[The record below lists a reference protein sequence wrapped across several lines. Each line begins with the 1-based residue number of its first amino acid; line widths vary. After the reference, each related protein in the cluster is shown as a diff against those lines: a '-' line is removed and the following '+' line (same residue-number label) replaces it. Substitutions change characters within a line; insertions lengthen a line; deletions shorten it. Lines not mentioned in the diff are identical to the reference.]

1 MKRNETQGTTL
12 SSVSGLAE
20 AFAASVAAHPE
31 CVAVNDAERS
41 WTYRQLDERAAQLAA
56 ALREVSSEPGSP
68 VGILLERS
76 AWMVAAALAVVR
88 TGSSYVPLDPET
100 PPARLELIV
109 EDAEPAA
116 VITTRSLAGRV
127 PDGVVAIYVDDPLPE
142 PAAEEPD
149 VAADRDTRAY
159 IIFTSGTTGRPKGVQ
174 VSHGNVLSLLAAC
187 EDGYDFGPEDVW
199 TLVHSF
205 AFDVS
210 VFEMWGAL
218 LHGGR
223 LVVVPAQTAKDPAAF
238 RRLLRDEQVTVLS
251 QTPTAFQPLWAE
263 DIRFADRLP
272 LRWVIFAGE
281 ALHFADLRAWFAK
294 YGDDSPRLVNMYGI
308 TETTVHAS
316 FRRVRSEDLR
326 AGASL
331 IGDPL
336 PGLGFLLVSDDLS
349 EVPDGE
355 VGEIVVTGPG
365 VSLGY
370 LKRPELNRDRFV
382 ELPEGR
388 GRGYRSGD
396 LARLTPTGEYEYR
409 GRKDDQVKIRG
420 FRIELGEIRSALTD
434 VPGVR
439 QAAVVAAVPKG
450 PESPVVRER
459 SLSTEI
465 THIRDLIRGGDRVRA
480 ETADSTPRIVAYIVA
495 GDELD
500 PDQLFAHLR
509 QRLPHYMIP
518 AFVIPVDALP
528 MNLNGKIDKARL
540 PAATVAGSLR
550 ESTPQALPGDDVPE
564 AGAETTVRALVA
576 LYEEVLGVQGVT
588 GNDSFFSVGG
598 DSILALKLRANAEKR
613 GMTLDLADIYAL
625 QTPTALAAVADQ
637 APTAEEPVA
646 PFSMLTPEDLERVSA
661 IAGIEDA
668 YPVGTLQAGLLF
680 HSAYL
685 TDVNMYCDV
694 FSFRLK
700 DTYDHAA
707 MERAIARAV
716 DRHDIL
722 RTSFDLTGY
731 SEPLQLVHRTAA
743 VQLTVTDLTHLPAA
757 EQEAELQAWHAREE
771 RVRYDWAD
779 PPLSRFH
786 THVLGE
792 REFLFSMSFHDALLD
807 GWSEAS
813 LMTEFL
819 SDYWAIKNGEETEAA
834 PRTARRYA
842 DFIALEQRTLKDPDA
857 RTFWAGELAGVEPTL
872 LPQLVGGSL
881 DVHEGTIGF
890 LSVDIPPELSDGLD
904 QVARSCGV
912 TVRHVLIAAH
922 ARAVATLTGRDDV
935 VLSVMSNGRPEDEG
949 GTEVFG
955 LHLNMVPYRL
965 DSGAVRWSD
974 LIRAALEKET
984 ALLPVRRY
992 PLAEIQRLVGIREL
1006 TDISFNY
1013 THFHSYQ
1020 RLAAATDLEVLDA
1033 KAYIHTNYTLR
1044 AEFNRDPFSGLIA
1057 LDLEGNM
1064 QRVSEQQLRRIAGLY
1079 RSVLESIVAGVHR
1092 VPTRR
1097 ELLGEEEWR
1106 ELLAGFGDPT
1116 PQPLSAD
1123 GWFQVFEQAVAAHA
1137 EKTAA
1142 VCGEHTLGYRELAE
1156 RVGGLATRL
1165 AELGAGPGTVIGL
1178 GTGRDLD
1185 FLTAAM
1191 AVMRT
1196 GAVYLP
1202 LPNGPVPRVASM
1214 LRTSEATLLLSGKTF
1229 TETLTAA
1236 AVEAAGEA
1244 APIPVLDLR
1253 TVLAEAADR
1262 EPYAGLVPSGRDS
1275 AYVTFTSGSTGEPK
1289 GALIRHDGMLNHI
1302 EAKVEALDIAAG
1314 DLVSQDAAAT
1324 FDISVWQMLAP
1335 LGVGGTTVIYP
1346 DAVSQDPPRL
1356 LRALAEDGV
1365 TILEVSPSVLS
1376 VINAELAYYGVDA
1389 FHGLA
1394 LRWVVCAGEAL
1405 TPKTVNAFRRLLPK
1419 VRFLNMW
1426 GATELSDDVTHYE
1439 VVEDIDERI
1448 ASVQL
1453 GRPIRNSAVYVL
1465 DDNREPV
1472 PVGTPGELYVGGLV
1486 VGAGYLNDPE
1496 RTAKT
1501 FVPDPF
1507 ADDPRV
1513 LAYRT
1518 GDRARQLS
1526 DGGYEFLGRID
1537 SQLKIRGQRVELGEI
1552 EAALAGLDDLQE
1564 SAVIARTFDE
1574 GRGKQLVAFYVP
1586 KVAEGMSG
1594 DAAPPAQDAAV
1605 LRLDVAPS
1613 DVRDRLAR
1621 TLPRYAVPDFLIRL
1635 DELPR
1640 NTNGKV
1646 DSKVLATWDVD
1657 SLVTAPTEQAEEPA
1671 TPTEAAVCD
1680 TWASVLRLDHRP
1692 GANTNFFD
1700 LGGHSL
1706 HATQVMARLRDRFGV
1721 DLPLRTLFENPT
1733 PRELAALYG
1742 AGAGT
1747 DRPASLNTATIP
1759 RRPEGTVELPLAG
1772 NQASLWFLSQV
1783 DPDDRSY
1790 EGVSL
1795 LRLTGRVD
1803 VDALRYAVDTL
1814 VDRHET
1820 LSVRFLVRDGI
1831 PYQVPAPE
1839 ARVHLEVE
1847 EVTDDVDADFEAR
1860 KDYVWQRAAG
1870 RRYDLECGPLAVI
1883 RLYSF
1888 SATEH
1893 ILEWS
1898 SHHVI
1903 SDGWSID
1910 VAVRE
1915 ITEAYLAHQEDRS
1928 PRLPELTVQYGDYA
1942 VWQQQRLESSADQER
1957 AFWRSYLDGY
1967 PGELPLFT
1975 DHERTED
1982 RSRAPGYATR
1992 TWDGEATRR
2001 LTDLTRARR
2010 TTLFMLVQAATA
2022 VVMARF
2028 GQQPDVVLG
2037 TGVAGRAVPGTEHLL
2052 GFFANT
2058 LPCRYQV
2065 DLDRSAADLLES
2077 VTASAL
2083 TALEHQLTPFQEI
2096 VSTADVARRPGV
2108 PPLVQVVVTVD
2119 NYPMEL
2125 GELPGLTAIL
2135 EQMPPQTSQ
2144 FDLFF
2149 RFLEGD
2155 RLRLDLQ
2162 YDSALFTAATVER
2175 LVDAVARVL
2184 DAFLDEPDRS
2194 LGTVPLATAEE
2205 CAELALIWAELTG
2218 RRLDFANAA
2227 EAATVADS
2235 PHWSVFV
2242 DRVEAQGLLPALLL
2256 TL

>member
-1 MKRNETQGTTL
+1 
-12 SSVSGLAE
+12 
-20 AFAASVAAHPE
+20 
-31 CVAVNDAERS
+31 
-41 WTYRQLDERAAQLAA
+41 
-56 ALREVSSEPGSP
+56 
-68 VGILLERS
+68 
-76 AWMVAAALAVVR
+76 
-88 TGSSYVPLDPET
+88 
-100 PPARLELIV
+100 
-109 EDAEPAA
+109 
-116 VITTRSLAGRV
+116 
-127 PDGVVAIYVDDPLPE
+127 
-142 PAAEEPD
+142 
-149 VAADRDTRAY
+149 
-159 IIFTSGTTGRPKGVQ
+159 
-174 VSHGNVLSLLAAC
+174 
-187 EDGYDFGPEDVW
+187 
-199 TLVHSF
+199 
-205 AFDVS
+205 
-210 VFEMWGAL
+210 
-218 LHGGR
+218 
-223 LVVVPAQTAKDPAAF
+223 
-238 RRLLRDEQVTVLS
+238 
-251 QTPTAFQPLWAE
+251 
-263 DIRFADRLP
+263 
-272 LRWVIFAGE
+272 
-281 ALHFADLRAWFAK
+281 
-294 YGDDSPRLVNMYGI
+294 
-308 TETTVHAS
+308 
-316 FRRVRSEDLR
+316 
-326 AGASL
+326 
-331 IGDPL
+331 
-336 PGLGFLLVSDDLS
+336 
-349 EVPDGE
+349 
-355 VGEIVVTGPG
+355 
-365 VSLGY
+365 
-370 LKRPELNRDRFV
+370 
-382 ELPEGR
+382 
-388 GRGYRSGD
+388 
-396 LARLTPTGEYEYR
+396 ARLTSTGEYEYR

-439 QAAVVAAVPKG
+439 QAAVIAAAPKT
-450 PESPVVRER
+450 PASPVVKER
-459 SLSTEI
+459 FVSGEI
-465 THIRDLIRGGDRVRA
+465 THIRDLVRGGDRPRA
-480 ETADSTPRIVAYIVA
+480 GTADSTPRIVAYIVA
-495 GDELD
+495 GDDLD

-509 QRLPHYMIP
+509 HRLPHYMIP
-518 AFVIPVDALP
+518 AFVVPVDALP
-528 MNLNGKIDKARL
+528 VNHNGKIDKAAL
-540 PAATVAGSLR
+540 PTPTVAGSLR
-550 ESTPQALPGDDVPE
+550 ESTPPALPGDD
-564 AGAETTVRALVA
+564 ASDTGAESTVRAIVA
-576 LYEEVLGVQGVT
+576 LYEDVLGVQGVT

-625 QTPTALAAVADQ
+625 QTPKALAAVADQ
-637 APTAEEPVA
+637 SPTAEEPVA
-646 PFSMLTPEDLERVSA
+646 PFSLLTPEDLERISA
-661 IAGIEDA
+661 TSGIEDA

-700 DTYDHAA
+700 DAYDHAA
-707 MERAIARAV
+707 MERAIARTV

-731 SEPLQLVHRTAA
+731 SEPLQLVHRTAT
-743 VQLTVTDLTHLPAA
+743 VELTATDLKHLPAE

-771 RVRYDWAD
+771 RVRYDWAK

-792 REFLFSMSFHDALLD
+792 QEFLFSMSFHDSLLD

-813 LMTEFL
+813 LMTELL
-819 SDYWAIKNGEETEAA
+819 SDYWAIKHGQEKETA

-842 DFIALEQRTLKDPDA
+842 DFIALEQRTLGDPDV
-857 RTFWAGELAGVEPTL
+857 RTFWAAELEGVEPTL
-872 LPQLVGGSL
+872 MPRLVDGAL
-881 DVHEGTIGF
+881 DVHEGTMGF

-922 ARAVATLTGRDDV
+922 ARAVSTLTGRDDV
-935 VLSVMSNGRPEDEG
+935 VLSVMSNGRSEDDG

-965 DSGAVRWSD
+965 HSGAMPWND

-1013 THFHSYQ
+1013 THFHAYQ

-1044 AEFNRDPFSGLIA
+1044 AEFNRDPFSGLLA
-1057 LDLEGNM
+1057 LDLEGNLE
-1064 QRVSEQQLRRIAGLY
+1064 RVSEQQLRRIARLY
-1079 RSVLESIVAGVHR
+1079 RSVLESIVAGAHR

-1123 GWFQVFEQAVAAHA
+1123 GWFQVFEQAVAAHP
-1137 EKTAA
+1137 EKIAA
-1142 VCGEHTLGYRELAE
+1142 VCGEQTLDYRELAD

-1165 AELGAGPGTVIGL
+1165 IELGAGPGTVIGL
-1178 GTGRDLD
+1178 GAGRDLD

-1202 LPNGPVPRVASM
+1202 LPGGPVRRVASM
-1214 LRTSEATLLLSGKTF
+1214 LRTSEATLLLSGETF

-1244 APIPVLDLR
+1244 SPIPVLDLR
-1253 TVLAEAADR
+1253 TVLAEAVGL
-1262 EPYAGLVPSGRDS
+1262 EPYAGPVPSGRDS

-1335 LGVGGTTVIYP
+1335 LGVGGATVIYP

-1376 VINAELAYYGVDA
+1376 VINAELTYYGVDA
-1389 FHGLA
+1389 FPGLA

-1405 TPKTVNAFRRLLPK
+1405 APKTVNTFRRLLPK

-1439 VVEDIDERI
+1439 VVEDVDERI

-1496 RTAKT
+1496 RTAKS

-1518 GDRARQLS
+1518 GDRARQLA

-1564 SAVIARTFDE
+1564 SAVLARTFDE

-1586 KVAEGMSG
+1586 EVAEGTAG
-1594 DAAPPAQDAAV
+1594 DGAPPTQDAPV

-1613 DVRDRLAR
+1613 DVRDRLAKV
-1621 TLPRYAVPDFLIRL
+1621 LPRYAVPDFLIRL

-1646 DSKVLATWDVD
+1646 DTKVLATWDVG
-1657 SLVTAPTEQAEEPA
+1657 SLVTAPTEQTEEPA

-1680 TWASVLRLDHRP
+1680 TWASVLRLEHRP
-1692 GANTNFFD
+1692 GATTDFFD

-1733 PRELAALYG
+1733 PRALAALYE
-1742 AGAGT
+1742 AGT
-1747 DRPASLNTATIP
+1747 DMDRPASLGAVTIP

-1795 LRLTGRVD
+1795 LRLSGRVD
-1803 VDALRYAVDTL
+1803 VDSLRYAVDTL

-1820 LSVRFLVRDGI
+1820 LSVRFVVRDG
-1831 PYQVPAPE
+1831 VPHQAPSPE
-1839 ARVHLEVE
+1839 ARVRLEVE
-1847 EVTDDVDADFEAR
+1847 EVTADITDFAAR
-1860 KDYVWQRAAG
+1860 KNYVWQRAAD
-1870 RRYDLECGPLAVI
+1870 RRYDLESGPLAVI
-1883 RLYSF
+1883 RLYTF

-1915 ITEAYLAHQEDRS
+1915 ITEAYLAHQEGRP

-1942 VWQQQRLESSADQER
+1942 VWQQERLESSADQER

-1967 PGELPLFT
+1967 PGELPLVT
-1975 DHERTED
+1975 DHERTQD
-1982 RSRAPGYATR
+1982 RSRTPGYVTR
-1992 TWDGEATRR
+1992 TWDEDATRR
-2001 LTDLTRARR
+2001 LADLTRARR

-2028 GQQPDVVLG
+2028 AQQSDVVLG

-2052 GFFANT
+2052 GFFTNT

-2065 DLDRSAADLLES
+2065 DPDHTATDLLES

-2096 VSTADVARRPGV
+2096 VRTADVARRPGL
-2108 PPLVQVVVTVD
+2108 PPLVQVIVTVD

-2125 GELPGLTAIL
+2125 RQLPGLTATL
-2135 EQMPPQTSQ
+2135 EQMPPQTSL
-2144 FDLFF
+2144 FDLLF

-2155 RLRLDLQ
+2155 RLRLDVQ
-2162 YDSALFTAATVER
+2162 YDSTLFTEATVER

-2184 DAFLDEPDRS
+2184 DVFLDEPDRS

-2205 CAELALIWAELTG
+2205 RAELTRIWAELSG
-2218 RRLDFANAA
+2218 DRLDFGNTA

-2235 PHWSVFV
+2235 PHWPDFV
-2242 DRVEAQGLLPALLL
+2242 DRAEAQGLLPSLLL
-2256 TL
+2256 SL